1 MNFFEDPKFILREIK
16 SLVITFLKIEV
27 IFRSLPSL
35 ETKQVFMKNF
45 ASIIVSSFLI
55 LALSAQTIQ
64 AQGSNN
70 FKEQFLQHFD
80 RASRVLAL
88 AEATP
93 ADLYSWRPEEG
104 VFFVEKVYT
113 HIARYNFYYLEESLG
128 IPAPDDVDV
137 DNVESITGKDN
148 VLDIL
153 KRSIEHVQ
161 NHIGSM
167 PESELLEETE
177 MYGRTVNGQAVLM
190 QLVTH
195 KSEHVGQSIA
205 YARMNGIVPPW
216 SE

>member
-1 MNFFEDPKFILREIK
+1 
-16 SLVITFLKIEV
+16 
-27 IFRSLPSL
+27 
-35 ETKQVFMKNF
+35 MKNF
-45 ASIIVSSFLI
+45 ASIVVSSFLI

-64 AQGSNN
+64 AQDSSN
-70 FKEQFLQHFD
+70 FKSQFLQHFD
-80 RASRVLAL
+80 RASRVLPL
-88 AEATP
+88 AEAMP

-104 VFFVEKVYT
+104 VFSVEEVYS

-137 DNVESITGKDN
+137 DNIESIKGKEE

-153 KRSIEHVQ
+153 ERSIEHVAE
-161 NHIGSM
+161 NIGSM
-167 PESELLEETE
+167 PDSELLEETE
-177 MYGRTVNGQAVLM
+177 IYGRTVNGQTVLM
-190 QLVTH
+190 QLITH

>member
-1 MNFFEDPKFILREIK
+1 
-16 SLVITFLKIEV
+16 
-27 IFRSLPSL
+27 
-35 ETKQVFMKNF
+35 MKNF
-45 ASIIVSSFLI
+45 ASIVVSSFLI
-55 LALSAQTIQ
+55 LALSAQMIQ
-64 AQGSNN
+64 AQDSNN
-70 FKEQFLQHFD
+70 FKSQFLQHFD

-88 AEATP
+88 AEAMP

-104 VFFVEKVYT
+104 VFSVEEVYS

-128 IPAPDDVDV
+128 IPTPDDLDL
-137 DNVESITGKDN
+137 DNIESITGKEE

-153 KRSIEHVQ
+153 ERSIEHVKS
-161 NHIGSM
+161 HIEEM
-167 PESELLEETE
+167 PDSKIAAQTE